1 VDTAVLL
8 AILLLIHV
16 AGAIIGFGPTFTF
29 AILGPM
35 AGKAGPHGG
44 LALLE
49 GMEAI
54 EKKLVVPVAM
64 FVQPLSGLTLIFL
77 AGYNVNFFSHYWLWV
92 GIVLYAIAF
101 YLAIFGQ
108 NKRLPRRIE
117 LAQRADI
124 HLQMLPGTDVVL
136 LNAMVNHIFAKKL
149 EDTKFIEGR
158 THGIDELRESVV
170 PYTPE
175 MAETITGVPA
185 ALIRARMR

>member
-1 VDTAVLL
+1 MDTAVLL

-108 NKRLPRRIE
+108 NKRLARLIE
-117 LAQRADI
+117 LAKAGPPTPEFMAIAKRVG
-124 HLQMLPGTDVVL
+124 QMGPIITVL
-136 LNAMVNHIFAKKL
+136 LVVIIVLMV
-149 EDTKFIEGR
+149 TKPG
-158 THGIDELRESVV
+158 G
-170 PYTPE
+170 
-175 MAETITGVPA
+175 
-185 ALIRARMR
+185 